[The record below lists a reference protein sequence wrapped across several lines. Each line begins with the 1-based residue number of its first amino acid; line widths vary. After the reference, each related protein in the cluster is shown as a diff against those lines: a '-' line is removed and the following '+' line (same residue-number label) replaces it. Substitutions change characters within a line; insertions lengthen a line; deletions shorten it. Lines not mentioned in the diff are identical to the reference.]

1 MWRYFYP
8 RSPCGERQTTSL
20 TAVLTLSFLSTLSLR
35 RATKQ
40 EVQKLLQS
48 GNFYPRSPCGER
60 LRWPIYAGSHF
71 DISIHALLAES
82 DQAFQLFFAVTFE
95 FLSTLSLRRA
105 TVECFQLLVCDWL
118 FLSTLSLRRATILLG
133 KTVIRILDNFYPR
146 SPCGERPSQKSEIF
160 GMLSISIHALLA
172 ESDGSVP
179 SASGGAASISI
190 HALLAESDFGLQN
203 RKKRHN
209 NFYPRSPCG
218 ERLGAGCTKQTAR
231 SFLSTLSLRRATA
244 PFPSMVV
251 IFGDFYPRSPCGER
265 PPCPRCSR
273 GTLPISIHALLA
285 ESDLH
290 TCCICVAFDVFLS
303 TLSLRRATQKTTK
316 SASSLPSF
324 LSTLSLRRATT
335 FHK

>member
-1 MWRYFYP
+1 MYHNTR
-8 RSPCGERQTTSL
+8 L
-20 TAVLTLSFLSTLSLR
+20 LSFLSTLSLR
-35 RATKQ
+35 RAT
-40 EVQKLLQS
+40 
-48 GNFYPRSPCGER
+48 
-60 LRWPIYAGSHF
+60 AGSYK
-71 DISIHALLAES
+71 ILPRP
-82 DQAFQLFFAVTFE
+82 V

-105 TVECFQLLVCDWL
+105 TRGKAPRKARYL
-118 FLSTLSLRRATILLG
+118 FLSTLSLRRATALSPSSALKRTISIHALLAESDITPAG
-133 KTVIRILDNFYPR
+133 KV
-146 SPCGERPSQKSEIF
+146 RPWA
-160 GMLSISIHALLA
+160 ISIHALLA

-285 ESDLH
+285 ESDEKPRQTRTDTRNLYPRSPCGERLLGGLWVLS
-290 TCCICVAFDVFLS
+290 TQIFLS
-303 TLSLRRATQKTTK
+303 TLSLRRATVGRHEE
-316 SASSLPSF
+316 PF
-324 LSTLSLRRATT
+324 GG
-335 FHK
+335 

>member
-1 MWRYFYP
+1 MYHNTR
-8 RSPCGERQTTSL
+8 L
-20 TAVLTLSFLSTLSLR
+20 LSFLSTLSLR
-35 RATKQ
+35 RAT
-40 EVQKLLQS
+40 
-48 GNFYPRSPCGER
+48 
-60 LRWPIYAGSHF
+60 AGSYKILPRPVF
-71 DISIHALLAES
+71 LSTLSLRRATRGKAPRKARYLFLSTLSPSSALKRTISIHALLAES
-82 DQAFQLFFAVTFE
+82 DITPA
-95 FLSTLSLRRA
+95 
-105 TVECFQLLVCDWL
+105 
-118 FLSTLSLRRATILLG
+118 G
-133 KTVIRILDNFYPR
+133 KV
-146 SPCGERPSQKSEIF
+146 RPWA
-160 GMLSISIHALLA
+160 ISIHALLA

-285 ESDLH
+285 ESDAKLSYLPVLF
-290 TCCICVAFDVFLS
+290 CEFLS
-303 TLSLRRATQKTTK
+303 TLSLRRATQHRLN
-316 SASSLPSF
+316 SLNRSHNFYPRSPCGERRAWMGGLNFDGRFLSTLSLRRATFWFSVALKAPEF

-335 FHK
+335 YGTRTALRYINFYPRSPCGERPEHLLII

>member
-1 MWRYFYP
+1 MYHNTR
-8 RSPCGERQTTSL
+8 L
-20 TAVLTLSFLSTLSLR
+20 LSFLSTLSLR
-35 RATKQ
+35 RAT
-40 EVQKLLQS
+40 
-48 GNFYPRSPCGER
+48 
-60 LRWPIYAGSHF
+60 AGSYKILPRPVF
-71 DISIHALLAES
+71 LSTLSLRRATRGKAPRKARYLFLSTLSPSSALKRTISIHALLAES
-82 DQAFQLFFAVTFE
+82 DITPA
-95 FLSTLSLRRA
+95 
-105 TVECFQLLVCDWL
+105 
-118 FLSTLSLRRATILLG
+118 G
-133 KTVIRILDNFYPR
+133 KV
-146 SPCGERPSQKSEIF
+146 RPWA
-160 GMLSISIHALLA
+160 ISIHALLA

-285 ESDLH
+285 ESDAKLSYLPVLF
-290 TCCICVAFDVFLS
+290 CEFLS
-303 TLSLRRATQKTTK
+303 TLSLRRATGI
-316 SASSLPSF
+316 L
-324 LSTLSLRRATT
+324 LRLT
-335 FHK
+335 FHQGNFYPRSPCGERPTNRRPTLFYR